1 VELPFFVVEAVEN
14 VLDVG
19 DDAEWGGEV
28 VEQSL
33 VEDLDAAETLVDGL
47 YFFEDE
53 AFFDFL
59 EIEHAFEQVRIPQF
73 QEVIKAFKLLHLIE
87 MAVGLEVIVKL
98 LVEEY
103 FPINMLRHRNIV
115 VLDKVNGL
123 PD

>member
-1 VELPFFVVEAVEN
+1 MELSFFVVEAVEN
-14 VLDVG
+14 VLDIG

-33 VEDLDAAETLVDGL
+33 VENLDAAETLVDGL
-47 YFFEDE
+47 YFLEDE

-73 QEVIKAFKLLHLIE
+73 QEVIKVFKLLHLIE
-87 MAVGLEVIVKL
+87 MAVGLEVIVEL

-103 FPINMLRHRNIV
+103 LPINMLRHRCIV